1 MPAGSN
7 FDEDRKKN
15 RIDRKS
21 EPPEEKRKC
30 PENEVKQMKFKYTPE
45 SVAREAVRILQ
56 EKADPIRA
64 LGARK
69 YFKEQVTFYGLT
81 SDQVRKI
88 AKELLEP
95 VKKEWRLKEAI
106 ELCEILLPNRFFE
119 ARSVATLIFLK
130 FEKEFGPDI
139 FPLVKKWLARNLL
152 DNWAAVDTL
161 CPDCLGPLLDQYPE
175 LVEKIEGWTGHTN
188 RWVKRASAVS
198 FIKLARRGKRLDA
211 VYRIA
216 ERLFPADDD
225 LIEKATG
232 WLLREAGKT
241 DMERLEKFLLERGPA
256 IPRTTLRYAI
266 ERFPLDK
273 KKQLL
278 TKTR

>member
-1 MPAGSN
+1 MLNHSP
-7 FDEDRKKN
+7 EDIARKAL
-15 RIDRKS
+15 RLL
-21 EPPEEKRKC
+21 E
-30 PENEVKQMKFKYTPE
+30 
-45 SVAREAVRILQ
+45 
-56 EKADPIRA
+56 EKADPRRA
-64 LGARK
+64 LGART

-95 VKKEWRLKEAI
+95 VKKEWHLEEAI

-130 FEKEFGPDI
+130 FKKEFGPEV
-139 FPLVKKWLARNLL
+139 FPLVKKWLVRNLL

-161 CPDCLGPLLDQYPE
+161 CPDCLGPLLEKHPQ
-175 LVEKIEGWTGHTN
+175 LVEKIEEWTRHPN

-198 FIKLARRGKRLDA
+198 FIKLARRGKHLDA
-211 VYRIA
+211 VFRIA
-216 ERLFPADDD
+216 ERLFAVDDD

-241 DMERLEKFLLERGPA
+241 DMGRLEKFLLGRGPG

-266 ERFPLDK
+266 ERFPPGERK
-273 KKQLL
+273 RLL
-278 TKTR
+278 HETRSQTISRRRTPDRSRRNPSR

>member
-1 MPAGSN
+1 MGMKA
-7 FDEDRKKN
+7 EH
-15 RIDRKS
+15 
-21 EPPEEKRKC
+21 PPE
-30 PENEVKQMKFKYTPE
+30 TI
-45 SVAREAVRILQ
+45 AREAVRMLS
-56 EKADPIRA
+56 EKADPMRA

-88 AKELLEP
+88 SKELWEP
-95 VKKEWRLKEAI
+95 VKKEWHLKEAT

-130 FEKEFGPDI
+130 FKREFGPEV
-139 FPLVKKWLARNLL
+139 FPLVKNWLSRNLL
-152 DNWAAVDTL
+152 DNWAAVDAL
-161 CPDCLGPLLDQYPE
+161 CPDSLGPLL
-175 LVEKIEGWTGHTN
+175 EKHPALAKEIEEWTGHPN

-198 FIKLARRGKRLDA
+198 FIKLARRGKHLNA

-216 ERLFPADDD
+216 ERLFAVNDD
-225 LIEKATG
+225 LIEKAAG